1 MQETFWS
8 YANPFLVYSLFWK
21 KKKKTLSTMKVT
33 SVTLTGLKF
42 VFLKKKLAQPI
53 KLSLLIIYNIMR
65 PL

>member
-42 VFLKKKLAQPI
+42 VFLKKNWP
-53 KLSLLIIYNIMR
+53 NR
-65 PL
+65 